1 MGVWALGTKKQIQ
14 MFINDI
20 EKIKEQ
26 YYGLVGSDAVFN
38 GLDEA
43 IREAELLMEVARDE
57 QIWLSGKR
65 MLYLGKLKK

>member
-14 MFINDI
+14 MFINDM
-20 EKIKEQ
+20 EKIKEH
-26 YYGLVGSDAVFN
+26 YHGLVGSDAVFN

-57 QIWLSGKR
+57 
-65 MLYLGKLKK
+65 